1 MVERVGVEPTVFLTC
16 LIYSQVSSPLDI
28 PLQNWVSSWI
38 YTNMVLIQRFMLIAM
53 KIFMF
58 HCLST
63 RKYPIT
69 EHPPMRARLVVTPY
83 THIIWCHQ
91 KESNLQPPDYK
102 SVALPVVLWWQKIN
116 LIHLLRST

>member
-1 MVERVGVEPTVFLTC
+1 MVKRVGVEPTVFLTC

-83 THIIWCHQ
+83 THIIW
-91 KESNLQPPDYK
+91 
-102 SVALPVVLWWQKIN
+102 
-116 LIHLLRST
+116 RSTEVSIPTDFHLPTVFKTGLRAVSDS